1 MNRKRRRP
9 LAAFL
14 RMTGGW
20 NMSQITI
27 QNLHFT
33 YDGDHTPV
41 FQELNLQLD
50 TSWKLGLVGRNGRG
64 KTTLLRLLAGELEGR
79 GSIRLSQG
87 SRYWPKPVDDSSRR
101 TLDVLLEH
109 VAPEEAWRLNWELSK
124 MGLGEEVL
132 DRPFYTLS
140 GGEQTR
146 ALLASLFLAEGAYHM
161 IDEPTNHLDGPGRE
175 LVAKY
180 LRNLDQ
186 GFLLVSHDRAFLDGC
201 VDHILSLNQTGPEL
215 VRGNFSSWF
224 RDKEDRDR
232 GELAQ
237 NEKLKGEIKR
247 LERAARRTSAWSDK
261 IEQTKYGALNSGLKV
276 DRGFI
281 GHKSAKMM
289 KRAKNLEGRQQ
300 KAIQEKAGLLKNV
313 EWADSLKLSS
323 QHYYSDRFLEGRELA
338 ISYPGTTGKSI
349 SFTLCQGERLCLD
362 GGNGS
367 GKTSLLRLLVGDEVP
382 HSGTLFRASGLKI
395 SYVPQKADH
404 LQGSLLSW
412 AERQSIELTRFLTV
426 LRKMDFS
433 REQFERDMREYSAG
447 QQKKVLL
454 ASSLCQSA
462 HLYVWDEPLNYIDT
476 YSRIQIENLIKT
488 FLPTMIFVE
497 HDRTFRDSIATKS
510 VEL

>member
-1 MNRKRRRP
+1 
-9 LAAFL
+9 
-14 RMTGGW
+14 
-20 NMSQITI
+20 MSQITI

-132 DRPFYTLS
+132 DRPFCTLS

-146 ALLASLFLAEGAYHM
+146 ALLASLFLAEGDYPM

-454 ASSLCQSA
+454 ATSLCQSA
-462 HLYVWDEPLNYIDT
+462 HLYVWDEPLNYIDLF
-476 YSRIQIENLIKT
+476 SRMQIEEL
-488 FLPTMIFVE
+488 LLQYGPTLLFVE
-497 HDRTFRDSIATKS
+497 HDKVFQEKIATRVIKM
-510 VEL
+510 